1 MSVAIPPFAI
11 QRDGLDSW
19 IVVDARMNI
28 VARAVDEV
36 HAVLWTGRLYQQ
48 FKDARSG
55 KTAAEE
61 RREERREETVDEAL
75 AALYRENRD
84 LAERVERAVRAERM
98 RTRIEFD
105 KLVRVAHRCYECAK
119 FRTDRCWLKDGEPD
133 AFRIA
138 CEFFGTVP
146 HRLSAE
152 EASLCELQAVE
163 IKQLR
168 RELFQL
174 KNQ

>member
-61 RREERREETVDEAL
+61 RREERGSSS
-75 AALYRENRD
+75 
-84 LAERVERAVRAERM
+84 
-98 RTRIEFD
+98 
-105 KLVRVAHRCYECAK
+105 CA
-119 FRTDRCWLKDGEPD
+119 GSS
-133 AFRIA
+133 
-138 CEFFGTVP
+138 VP
-146 HRLSAE
+146 
-152 EASLCELQAVE
+152 
-163 IKQLR
+163 
-168 RELFQL
+168 
-174 KNQ
+174 